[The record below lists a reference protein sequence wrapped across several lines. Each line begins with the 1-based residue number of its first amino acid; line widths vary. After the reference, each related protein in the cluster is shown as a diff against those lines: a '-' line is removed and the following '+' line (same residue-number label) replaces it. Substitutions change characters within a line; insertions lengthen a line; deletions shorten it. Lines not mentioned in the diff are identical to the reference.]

1 MMYYI
6 GRPATWKAPN
16 KKCEEVIDFA
26 NQFRNCLV
34 ADDIAR
40 DALVEELRQKV
51 EELNHA
57 YPRTKSLEVRRSGN
71 FVACYPEAR
80 GADGVYVYVF
90 TLQFLPVRRTYRF
103 SEPATAAIQ
112 EGGAR

>member
-6 GRPATWKAPN
+6 GRPATWAAPN
-16 KKCEEVIDFA
+16 KKCEEVIAFA
-26 NQFRNCLV
+26 EQFKNCLV

-57 YPRTKSLEVRRSGN
+57 YPRTKSLEVSRSSGN

-80 GADGVYVYVF
+80 GADGVYVF

-103 SEPATAAIQ
+103 SEPATTAIQ